1 VAKNPADFRSPAKC
15 LNAGNLYFWKK
26 KKMKKTLILVRH
38 ATAEDH
44 SLFIKD
50 FERKLNSKGL
60 GESANMGEWLA
71 AANISADIFVSS
83 PAPRAYQTAEI
94 IAQKLGVNAEKLVS
108 DKDLYDGGPQAY
120 LNAVNA
126 VSEDFST
133 LMLFG
138 HNPDISYFAEYM
150 SGADLGS
157 MKKGSVAIIEFE
169 GLKWEELSAKT
180 GHLTLYKTPKQVSE
194 AE

>member
-1 VAKNPADFRSPAKC
+1 VFI
-15 LNAGNLYFWKK
+15 LYFWKK

-38 ATAEDH
+38 ATAEDQT
-44 SLFIKD
+44 LLTKD
-50 FERKLNSKGL
+50 FDRNLNDKGL
-60 GESANMGEWLA
+60 RDSEKMGEWLA
-71 AANISADIFVSS
+71 AANISADIFVTS
-83 PAPRAYQTAEI
+83 PASRAYQTAEI
-94 IAQKLGVNAEKLVS
+94 IAGKLGVSTGELKL
-108 DKDLYDGGPQAY
+108 DKDIYDGGPKAY
-120 LNAVNA
+120 IHALNT

-138 HNPDISYFAEYM
+138 HNPDITYFAEYM

-169 GLKWEELSAKT
+169 DLKWEEISSKT

-194 AE
+194 AD

>member
-1 VAKNPADFRSPAKC
+1 
-15 LNAGNLYFWKK
+15 
-26 KKMKKTLILVRH
+26 MKKTLILVRH

-44 SLFIKD
+44 SFLIKD
-50 FERKLNSKGL
+50 FDRKLNDKGL
-60 GESANMGEWLA
+60 GESAKMGEWLA
-71 AANISADIFVSS
+71 TANISADIFISS

-94 IAQKLGVNAEKLVS
+94 IAEKLGLNAGQLIS
-108 DKDLYDGGPQAY
+108 DRDLYDGGPKAY
-120 LNAVNA
+120 LSALNS
-126 VSEDFST
+126 VSESFSK

-138 HNPDISYFAEYM
+138 HNPDISHFAEYM
-150 SGADLGS
+150 SGTDLGS

-180 GHLTLYKTPKQVSE
+180 GQLTLYKTPKQVSE

>member
-1 VAKNPADFRSPAKC
+1 
-15 LNAGNLYFWKK
+15 
-26 KKMKKTLILVRH
+26 MKKTLILVRH

-44 SLFIKD
+44 SFLIKD
-50 FERKLNSKGL
+50 FDRKLNDKGL
-60 GESANMGEWLA
+60 GESAKMGEWLA
-71 AANISADIFVSS
+71 AANIHADIFVSS

-94 IAQKLGVNAEKLVS
+94 IAGKLGVNLDQLVS
-108 DKDLYDGGPQAY
+108 DRELYDGGPRAY

-126 VSEDFST
+126 VSENFST

-138 HNPDISYFAEYM
+138 HNPDISHFTEYM
-150 SGADLGS
+150 SGTDLGS
-157 MKKGSVAIIEFE
+157 MKKGSVVMIEFE

-180 GHLTLYKTPKQVSE
+180 GQLTLYKTPKQVSE